1 MKKTRTLFDHGFYQ
15 HFTMKNGTVLR
26 VDKSVEP
33 NANFTVSL
41 KAKLSCHRCHFT
53 TTHGPALASHLTT
66 HRILGI
72 DLVDEGQHR
81 LDGLDI
87 TFQKP
92 GIRFPGIPTDVI
104 CCVYAM
110 ISDLEAEPQPP
121 KPRQAGSKGSTTRKP
136 YTAAF
141 KHRVLTA
148 LRQKRRYC
156 PSMPDTRIAERY
168 GINKSLLTK
177 WLSQEAE
184 LAKAARSRDRRNT
197 TRAKK
202 TSRTSKYK
210 VTEEALIAEF
220 DTARK
225 AGMKCGPRWLI
236 RNGRRLMK
244 DYTFLS

>member
-1 MKKTRTLFDHGFYQ
+1 
-15 HFTMKNGTVLR
+15 MKNGTVLR

-33 NANFTVSL
+33 NANFTDSL

-202 TSRTSKYK
+202 N
-210 VTEEALIAEF
+210 L
-220 DTARK
+220 
-225 AGMKCGPRWLI
+225 
-236 RNGRRLMK
+236 
-244 DYTFLS
+244 